1 MLAMI
6 AREKTVGMME
16 RRIMMTFWG
25 NPLVLEL
32 LKAEV
37 ELGRGEGSSKMGE
50 AVYVAEST
58 LLRMVVGGG
67 KVSCLTKDM
76 TGCGMSNAGTNM
88 LYSGEKH
95 KCRFETCN

>member
-6 AREKTVGMME
+6 ARQKTVGMME

-58 LLRMVVGGG
+58 LLRKVVGGG